1 MRRYGL
7 SVPMRCFLLSDAR
20 EVRGFALD
28 RASLQASTSSWLTG
42 LFFSASRIEERY
54 SSFQPG
60 MMLDGSIRGEDGAAG
75 VGA

>member
-1 MRRYGL
+1 MQG
-7 SVPMRCFLLSDAR
+7 RCG
-20 EVRGFALD
+20 EVALD
-28 RASLQASTSSWLTG
+28 LGPSLQASTSSWLTG

-60 MMLDGSIRGEDGAAG
+60 MMLDCIIRGEDVAAG

>member
-1 MRRYGL
+1 M
-7 SVPMRCFLLSDAR
+7 LSDAR
-20 EVRGFALD
+20 EVRGAALD
-28 RASLQASTSSWLTG
+28 LGPSLQASTSSWLTG

-60 MMLDGSIRGEDGAAG
+60 MMLESRIRGGDGVAG